1 MKFLEP
7 EIITPIKLVI
17 KNNITNELQ
26 VAWFTTLDEANA
38 AMSKIEQSGT
48 LGNDYW
54 IQNTPRGAEN
64 VVKFKDESVVP
75 GAVYLQDTMHPT
87 VSSSTVRFYIADNES
102 GVNAVHTKLLRID
115 YLCELYGMTKVSVY
129 SINPQN
135 DMIQK
140 ADMTAYLNGSLA
152 NMEADIIK
160 HYVQIY
166 IMSAAGPMVDLKNN
180 ENPIPEEHHH
190 HHEEEPEK
198 KEEVTG
204 FRISTKQQEEK
215 KEEPVKE
222 AEQKPA
228 VEEDNEPDPFDY
240 SDDSIESDQTVQLP
254 EERY

>member
-1 MKFLEP
+1 MRFLEP
-7 EIITPIKLVI
+7 EIITPVKMVI
-17 KNNITNELQ
+17 KNNVSNDFQ

-38 AMSKIEQSGT
+38 AMSKIEQSGI

-87 VSSSTVRFYIADNES
+87 VSSSTVRFYVVDNET
-102 GVNAVHTKLLRID
+102 GVSMVRTKILRID
-115 YLCELYGMTKVSVY
+115 YICERYGMTKVSVY
-129 SINPQN
+129 SVNPQTDN
-135 DMIQK
+135 IQK
-140 ADMTAYLNGSLA
+140 ADITAYLPGNLA
-152 NMEADIIK
+152 NKEQELIR

-166 IMSAAGPMVDLKNN
+166 IMAAAGPMVDLKNN
-180 ENPIPEEHHH
+180 ENPVPEEHHH
-190 HHEEEPEK
+190 HHEEEQKPQ
-198 KEEVTG
+198 EEVTG

-215 KEEPVKE
+215 KEEPAKE